1 MKSRGQK
8 KYENPFKIVVYA
20 LSFLATIAYIVYRF
34 MFTMPFN
41 LNAIDIVFGI
51 IVIFVEL
58 VEVVEFGVYF
68 WHILR
73 VKQYVPEMPEM
84 KKEDF
89 PEVDV
94 FIATYNEGE
103 DVLEK
108 TLAACA
114 KMKYPDPRKVHI
126 YLCDDGNR
134 VELKELTDK
143 YGATLVTRELNRFAK
158 AGNYNHALRVS
169 KSPYIAI
176 FDADMRPTA
185 DFLLKTIPFFNE
197 EKMGFVQTP
206 QSFKN
211 PDIFQAKLSRETP
224 FEQDY
229 FYHYIQIARNRT
241 NSVIMCGTNCV
252 LSREA
257 LKKAGGFAQATIA
270 EDVATGMLMEAKG
283 YRGIA
288 IDEVLAYGENINSV
302 GAFLKQR
309 SRWGRGC
316 IQTAKAY
323 GIFRIKGL
331 KLGQKLDY
339 FVAIN
344 YWCFGLKRML
354 YMLLPLLFA
363 FFGIIAIQGDLL
375 TISIIFFT
383 QYLLKRFV
391 IDWLERGYKSST
403 WSKIYEII
411 QAPYMAMVIL
421 GELIGISIKK
431 FSVTPKG
438 AANKKAKRSIKL
450 LICHLVLLGLNAAG
464 IVVAAMRAQDAGIY
478 LYVIPI
484 VWMGINSFYLL
495 FALLF
500 DIRGSRNYKAFRPNS
515 VKHYGFKSY
524 FGLFK
529 RGA

>member
-1 MKSRGQK
+1 
-8 KYENPFKIVVYA
+8 
-20 LSFLATIAYIVYRF
+20 
-34 MFTMPFN
+34 
-41 LNAIDIVFGI
+41 
-51 IVIFVEL
+51 
-58 VEVVEFGVYF
+58 
-68 WHILR
+68 
-73 VKQYVPEMPEM
+73 
-84 KKEDF
+84 
-89 PEVDV
+89 
-94 FIATYNEGE
+94 
-103 DVLEK
+103 
-108 TLAACA
+108 
-114 KMKYPDPRKVHI
+114 
-126 YLCDDGNR
+126 
-134 VELKELTDK
+134 
-143 YGATLVTRELNRFAK
+143 
-158 AGNYNHALRVS
+158 
-169 KSPYIAI
+169 
-176 FDADMRPTA
+176 MRPTA

-438 AANKKAKRSIKL
+438 NSNQKRGGDANKKAKRSIKL

>member
-8 KYENPFKIVVYA
+8 KYENPLKIAVYLIA
-20 LSFLATIAYIVYRF
+20 LAATVAYIVYRLIW
-34 MFTMPFN
+34 TMPFN
-41 LNAIDIVFGI
+41 LYAIDIIFGL
-51 IVIFVEL
+51 IVLIVEL
-58 VEVVEFGVYF
+58 IEVVEFAVYF

-73 VKQYVPEMPEM
+73 VRKYSPEMPTME
-84 KKEDF
+84 KTDF
-89 PEVDV
+89 PDVDV

-103 DVLEK
+103 DVLDK

-114 KMKYPDPRKVHI
+114 KMKYPDSRKVHI

-134 VELKELTDK
+134 PELKELTEK
-143 YGATLVTRELNRFAK
+143 YGAKLITRELNRFAK
-158 AGNYNHALRVS
+158 AGNYNHALRVTD
-169 KSPYIAI
+169 SPYIAI
-176 FDADMRPTA
+176 FDADMRPTT
-185 DFLLKTIPFFNE
+185 DFLMKTIPYFTE

-252 LSREA
+252 RSREA

-283 YRGIA
+283 YKGIA

-375 TISIIFFT
+375 VFSIIFFT

-411 QAPYMAMVIL
+411 QAPYMALVVL

-464 IVVAAMRAQDAGIY
+464 IYVAALRVQESGINLY
-478 LYVIPI
+478 LIPI
-484 VWMGINSFYLL
+484 IWMGINSFYLL

-500 DIRGSRNYKAFRPNS
+500 DFRKSRDYKGFKPNS
-515 VKHYGFKSY
+515 VKNYGFKSY
-524 FGLFK
+524 LGLIK
-529 RGA
+529 RGR

>member
-1 MKSRGQK
+1 M
-8 KYENPFKIVVYA
+8 
-20 LSFLATIAYIVYRF
+20 LATLVYIGYRIA
-34 MFTMPFN
+34 FTMPFN
-41 LNAIDIVFGI
+41 LNAIDIVFGLIVI
-51 IVIFVEL
+51 IVEL
-58 VEVVEFGVYF
+58 IETVEFGVYF

-73 VKQYVPEMPEM
+73 LKKHSPETP
-84 KKEDF
+84 KLDKADF

-103 DVLEK
+103 DVLSK
-108 TLAACA
+108 TLDACT
-114 KMKYPDPRKVHI
+114 KLKYPDQKKVHV
-126 YLCDDGNR
+126 YLCDDGHR
-134 VELKELTDK
+134 DEIKKLAKQYKAE
-143 YGATLVTRELNRFAK
+143 YITREDNRFAK
-158 AGNYNHALRVS
+158 AGNYNHALKQTS
-169 KSPYIAI
+169 SPYIAI
-176 FDADMRPTA
+176 FDADMRPTP
-185 DFLLKTIPFFNE
+185 DFLMKTIPFFSA
-197 EKMGFVQTP
+197 EKKLGFVQTP

-211 PDIFQAKLSRETP
+211 PDIFQARLSKNTP

-229 FYHYIQIARNRT
+229 FYHYIQLSRNNT

-252 LSREA
+252 LSRQA

-302 GAFLKQR
+302 AAFLKQR

-323 GIFRIKGL
+323 GIFRIRGL
-331 KLGQKLDY
+331 KLAQKLDY

-354 YMLLPLLFA
+354 YMILPLLFA
-363 FFGIIAIQGDLL
+363 FFGIIAIQGDL
-375 TISIIFFT
+375 IVFAIIFFT

-391 IDWLERGYKSST
+391 VDWLERGYKSST

-411 QAPYMAMVIL
+411 QAPFMALVIF
-421 GELIGISIKK
+421 GELIGISSKK

-438 AANKKAKRSIKL
+438 ASNKVAKRSVKL
-450 LICHLVLLGLNAAG
+450 LICHLVLLAANIAG
-464 IVVAAMRAQDAGIY
+464 ITVAAIRVQETGINLY
-478 LYVIPI
+478 LIPI
-484 VWMGINSFYLL
+484 IWMAINSFYLL

-500 DIRGSRNYKAFRPNS
+500 DFRRSRQYKGFKPNS

-524 FGLFK
+524 LGLFK